1 MYPEQAPLRT
11 FTVPTDS
18 AHSLHVEEWGNPS
31 GMPVALLHGGPG
43 SGSSSMLRRLL
54 DPVKFRV
61 ICVDQRGA
69 GRSTPSGDIQDNT
82 TAHLVADIENIRK
95 QLFID
100 SWLLVGGSWGATL
113 ALAAAIAHT
122 ESVWGLVLRAS
133 FLARQQ
139 DIHGFFAGGPKLLS
153 DRWRHLPELAL
164 DAALEVVQ
172 YWFEWEHFKSGATG
186 PAAPPRGAALAN
198 MYHRYRI
205 QSHYLRN
212 GCWLQDPPLLDR
224 LEPLRHVPIRLLH
237 GAEDNV
243 CPLQGAIELA
253 AKLPSSTLAVVPSAG
268 HDPTHP
274 AMRDAMMKTL
284 AALAM
289 PSRGCARRI
298 NT

>member
-1 MYPEQAPLRT
+1 MHPEQAPLRS
-11 FTVPTDS
+11 FTIPTES
-18 AHSLHVEEWGNPS
+18 AHRLHVQEWGNPH
-31 GMPVALLHGGPG
+31 GIPVALLHGGPG
-43 SGSSSMLRRLL
+43 SGSSSVLRRFL
-54 DPVKFRV
+54 DPMKFRV
-61 ICVDQRGA
+61 ISLDQRGA
-69 GRSTPSGDIQDNT
+69 GRSTPRGDIRDNT

-100 SWLLVGGSWGATL
+100 SWLMVGGSWGATL

-122 ESVWGLVLRAS
+122 ESVTGLVLRAS

-139 DIHGFFAGGPKLLS
+139 DIHGFFAGGPKVLS

-172 YWFEWEHFKSGATG
+172 YWFGWEHVKSGPTG
-186 PAAPPRGAALAN
+186 PAAPPQGDALAA
-198 MYHRYRI
+198 MHHRYRI

-212 GCWLQDPPLLDR
+212 GCWLQDPPLLER
-224 LEPLRHVPIRLLH
+224 LEPLRDVPIRLLH

-253 AKLPSSTLAVVPSAG
+253 AKLPSSTLTVVPGAG

-274 AMRDAMMKTL
+274 AMRDAMMRTVNEF
-284 AALAM
+284 A
-289 PSRGCARRI
+289 
-298 NT
+298 